1 MIPTTIVSWFSVYL
15 VGIQGWDT
23 MSTCQ
28 VEDWNRNN
36 TSFIRRSQ
44 SAVSYPS
51 QTSRNIL
58 YKNSEK
64 LHGIFFTRIVRN
76 MFFPFLIWV
85 KHKKC
90 LYSFQSLRLSFLL
103 YSLFNNEDMCI
114 VLTIPWLLTAHKDKS
129 LLSLLVHSF
138 SPIVTSQTYLIPATT
153 YKYHKPNYNALIF
166 KQKVSIYW
174 YFILI
179 HPITSDTSISIFKI
193 SVY

>member
-1 MIPTTIVSWFSVYL
+1 MWYLPPLSAGSVCTWWASRAGTRCPHARWRTETETTQVSS
-15 VGIQGWDT
+15 
-23 MSTCQ
+23 S
-28 VEDWNRNN
+28 
-36 TSFIRRSQ
+36 RRSQ

-85 KHKKC
+85 QHKKC

-138 SPIVTSQTYLIPATT
+138 SPIVTSQTYFIPATT
-153 YKYHKPNYNALIF
+153 YK
-166 KQKVSIYW
+166 
-174 YFILI
+174 
-179 HPITSDTSISIFKI
+179 TS
-193 SVY
+193 